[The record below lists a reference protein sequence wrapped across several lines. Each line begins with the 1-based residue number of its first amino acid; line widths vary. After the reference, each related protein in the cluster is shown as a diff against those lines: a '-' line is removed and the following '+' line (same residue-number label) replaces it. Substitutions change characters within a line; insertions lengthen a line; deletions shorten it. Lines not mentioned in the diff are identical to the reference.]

1 LIILIPNLQIKIVL
15 GNGQLLLQFYKK
27 QLLSKMYFSNQA
39 FVEKF
44 GNPKR
49 RVEVALKKI
58 KVGYC

>member
-1 LIILIPNLQIKIVL
+1 M

-27 QLLSKMYFSNQA
+27 KLSKKYCSNQA

-49 RVEVALKKI
+49 TIGVAQKKI
-58 KVGYC
+58 KVGCC